1 MTKETEMKQSDNLFR
16 DLLGAPD
23 HLELKAKNDAAAS
36 IRKIAID
43 RGLTATA
50 LAETLE
56 MPAATIEKIL
66 AFKLRGIS
74 RESLETA
81 AGKLAG

>member
-1 MTKETEMKQSDNLFR
+1 MKQSKNLFR
-16 DLLGAPD
+16 DLLGSPD
-23 HLELKAKNDAAAS
+23 HVELKSAHDAAAS

-43 RGLTATA
+43 RGLSATA

-66 AFKLRGIS
+66 VFKLGGIS

-81 AGKLAG
+81 AGKLSAV